1 VRKDE
6 RKQRKRLGDLEWRNA
21 MGKEALRDYKIGA

>member
-1 VRKDE
+1 MRG
-6 RKQRKRLGDLEWRNA
+6 KREKGWGDLEWRNA